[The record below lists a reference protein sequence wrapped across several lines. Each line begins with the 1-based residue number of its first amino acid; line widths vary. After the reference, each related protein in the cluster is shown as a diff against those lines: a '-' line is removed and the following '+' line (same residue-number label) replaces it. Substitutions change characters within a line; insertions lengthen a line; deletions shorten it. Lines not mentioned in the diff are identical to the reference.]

1 MSKVKMRWHLY
12 GREQKHSFTQILTTN
27 KIKKK
32 INSAELPK
40 EEDEN
45 RGQSEKNS
53 LLIFL
58 NCCE

>member
-1 MSKVKMRWHLY
+1 MSKLKMRWHLY
-12 GREQKHSFTQILTTN
+12 GREQKQILTTN

-32 INSAELPK
+32 FNSAELPK

-58 NCCE
+58 NRCE